1 MSTAPAILSSCVFRG
16 GEWNLE
22 SWPENAE
29 HGYADLKASNLRVRE
44 GGELQ
49 STVRGWYSRK
59 IQDNSFCKPVR
70 VASLDT
76 GFASDL
82 IMDFPISRTVS
93 YKGLSQYLLSLGKI
107 KVIFGRKSISGFC

>member
-1 MSTAPAILSSCVFRG
+1 MFRG

-49 STVRGWYSRK
+49 STVRGWYSR
-59 IQDNSFCKPVR
+59 CE
-70 VASLDT
+70 
-76 GFASDL
+76 
-82 IMDFPISRTVS
+82 
-93 YKGLSQYLLSLGKI
+93 LSEN
-107 KVIFGRKSISGFC
+107 RGFCFSRSQVAPAPIVAPGAQQALSVH